1 MSNETKI
8 SPESQKVLE
17 QQAAEAKLKEL
28 EGISRLVVNTL
39 NLICSK
45 DITIPSAYAKPVGEI
60 QDWLSGMHQNLQQNI
75 SMIKSVL
82 PAEKVKDVPE
92 AKEDVKQPVVD
103 QGSGKEVALE
113 VRS

>member
-1 MSNETKI
+1 MSDTKI
-8 SPESQKVLE
+8 SPESQRVLE

-45 DITIPSAYAKPVGEI
+45 DISIPSAYAKPVGEI
-60 QDWLSGMHQNLQQNI
+60 QDWLTGMHQNLQQNI
-75 SMIKSVL
+75 QMIKSVL
-82 PAEKVKDVPE
+82 PAEKKPE
-92 AKEDVKQPVVD
+92 PNEVATRPVVD